1 MSAAKIPDPTLRR
14 LPMYFQCLLKYKV
27 SGKEYISCTH
37 ISEEL
42 GLVSVQV
49 RKDLQAA
56 GAVGKPKV
64 GYNVGELI
72 GIIENTLG
80 YNHSN
85 EAFLAGMGNLGQAL
99 AAHKEFEKCGLEIIA
114 AFDNSPLKIGRDY
127 FGKRVF
133 PLNKLKN
140 LAERMNIKIGII
152 TAPAKSAQEIADIM
166 VDAGIKG
173 IWNFAPVH
181 LNVPDD
187 VYVQNENLAASL
199 SVLLNKLT
207 SQ

>member
-1 MSAAKIPDPTLRR
+1 MSTIKIPEPTLRR
-14 LPMYFQCLLKYKV
+14 LPMYYQCLMKHKV
-27 SGKEYISCTH
+27 SGREFISCTH
-37 ISEEL
+37 IAEDLSL
-42 GLVSVQV
+42 IPVQV

-64 GYNVGELI
+64 GYDVDTLI
-72 GIIENTLG
+72 SIIQNTLG
-80 YNHSN
+80 YNHSS
-85 EAFLAGMGNLGQAL
+85 EAFLVGMGNLGQAL
-99 AAHKEFEKCGLEIIA
+99 AAHREFEKCGMEIIA

-133 PLNKLKN
+133 PLNKFKN
-140 LAERMNIKIGII
+140 LAQRMNIKLGII
-152 TAPAKSAQEIADIM
+152 TTPAKNAQEIADLM

-173 IWNFAPVH
+173 IWNFAPAH

-199 SVLLNKLT
+199 SVLINKM
-207 SQ
+207 SNY